1 MDLSKLSPA
10 EKIIAGCG
18 AALLILSIF
27 PWFGFGSG
35 EFEIRHDAWDNLM
48 NLLAVVIGV
57 VMAAQ
62 VISAKMARSRNPA
75 PQKVKWGQV
84 HLILGAAAFGLVLLQ
99 YIVGDEFGAL
109 GLSVDLEP
117 KAGLFLG
124 LIASAGLAYGGFRKS
139 KEPEISPGF
148 MG

>member
-10 EKIIAGCG
+10 ERIIALCG

-27 PWFGFGSG
+27 PWFGFGADP
-35 EFEIRHDAWDNLM
+35 FEIRQDAWDNPLT
-48 NLLAVVIGV
+48 LLAVIIGV

-62 VISAKMARSRNPA
+62 VIAARSTKAKTP
-75 PQKVKWGQV
+75 PKVKWGQV
-84 HLILGAAAFGLVLLQ
+84 HLVLGAVAFGLVLLQ
-99 YIVGDEFGAL
+99 YLIGDEYSAPGI
-109 GLSVDLEP
+109 SIDLER

-124 LIASAGLAYGGFRKS
+124 LLASAGLAYGGFRKS
-139 KEPEISPGF
+139 KEPEAAGPRF

>member
-10 EKIIAGCG
+10 ERIIAGCG
-18 AALLILSIF
+18 AALLILSVF
-27 PWFGFGSG
+27 PWFGFGESP
-35 EFEIRHDAWDNLM
+35 FEIRQDGWDNPLT
-48 NLLAVVIGV
+48 LLAVVIGV

-62 VISAKMARSRNPA
+62 VIAARMTKAKMP
-75 PQKVKWGQV
+75 PKVKWGQV
-84 HLILGAAAFGLVLLQ
+84 HLVLGAVAFGLVLLQ
-99 YIVGDEFGAL
+99 YILGDEYNAL
-109 GLSVDLEP
+109 GLSVDLQR

-139 KEPEISPGF
+139 REPENAGPRF